1 MTTVKAQQRT
11 IRVPLLSKASGQKN
25 VILGLIMLAALLAV
39 GAATVQGFL
48 SGSNVRSMLL
58 LGAFLGLA
66 SVGQTLCA
74 LLGGLDL
81 SIPYLI
87 GSANIGTLYMIS
99 SGVPAGMAI
108 VITLVLG
115 IVIGTINGLIS
126 LHLQNQA
133 LIVTLGVGFAT
144 VGATQVLTSAGA
156 SNAGGTS
163 GVVPDWLANISSL
176 SGETLG
182 LPVPPV
188 ILIWL
193 VLAAALIFIMR
204 STWFGRSTYAL
215 GGNRSAARLMLISEP
230 RRWVTV
236 YALSGLFSGAT
247 GILLLGFT
255 GGAFVRVGDP
265 YLFLTVAAVAVGGTS
280 LLGGRG
286 GYGSTLVGVLVLIAL
301 TSLLVGYGLNN
312 NAQQFV
318 LGLLIVPLVGF
329 YARNPHIRQ
338 QI

>member
-115 IVIGTINGLIS
+115 IVVGTINGLIS

-329 YARNPHIRQ
+329 YARNPHIR
-338 QI
+338 

>member
-1 MTTVKAQQRT
+1 M
-11 IRVPLLSKASGQKN
+11 
-25 VILGLIMLAALLAV
+25 LGLVMMAGLLIV
-39 GAATVQGFL
+39 GAITVPGFV
-48 SGSNVRSMLL
+48 SGDNIRSMLL

-66 SVGQTLCA
+66 SVGQTLVA

-87 GSANIGTLYMIS
+87 GSANIGTLFLMT
-99 SGVPAGMAI
+99 SGVPAGIAI
-108 VITLVLG
+108 PVILVLG
-115 IVIGTINGLIS
+115 TLIGVLNGVLS
-126 LHLQNQA
+126 LRLQNQA

-144 VGATQVLTSAGA
+144 VGAAQILSNVGT

-163 GVVPDWLANISSL
+163 GVVPDWLANVSSING
-176 SGETLG
+176 STFG
-182 LPVPPV
+182 LPVPPIV
-188 ILIWL
+188 FVWLILA
-193 VLAAALIFIMR
+193 VLLILAMR
-204 STWFGRSTYAL
+204 STWFGRSIYAL

-230 RRWVTV
+230 RRWVAV
-236 YALSGLFSGAT
+236 YTLSGLFSAAT
-247 GILLLGFT
+247 GIALLGFT

-280 LLGGRG
+280 LLGGKG
-286 GYGSTLVGVLVLIAL
+286 GYGSTLIGVLVLIVL
-301 TSLLVGYGLNN
+301 TSLLVGYGLDN

-329 YARNPHIRQ
+329 YARNPHLRQ

>member
-1 MTTVKAQQRT
+1 MTTINAQPRT
-11 IRVPLLSKASGQKN
+11 TRMPLLSKASGQKN

-99 SGVPAGMAI
+99 SGVPAGLAI
-108 VITLVLG
+108 VITLILG
-115 IVIGTINGLIS
+115 VVVGTINGLIS

-176 SGETLG
+176 SGETFG

-188 ILIWL
+188 IVIWL
-193 VLAAALIFIMR
+193 VLAAGLIFIMR

>member
-115 IVIGTINGLIS
+115 VVVGTINGLIS